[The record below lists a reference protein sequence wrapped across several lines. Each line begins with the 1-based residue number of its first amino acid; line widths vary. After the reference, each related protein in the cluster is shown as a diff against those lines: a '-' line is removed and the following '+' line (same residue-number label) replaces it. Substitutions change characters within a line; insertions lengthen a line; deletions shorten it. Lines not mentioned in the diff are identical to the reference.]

1 MTDTFTA
8 PDGYAPIRKT
18 IPRAM
23 LTVRYMTPSELKA
36 LSGHARIIANDGTVR
51 NVKVTSVKV
60 WKTRP
65 NDVEIGVKY
74 GMYEYAK
81 FTMVEAL
88 TRFVVVLANSRD
100 GQQHSRRDHSSVV
113 RALLGPE

>member
-1 MTDTFTA
+1 MAGTLGQVFQA

-36 LSGHARIIANDGTVR
+36 LSGHAHIIANDGTVR

-88 TRFVVVLANSRD
+88 TRFVVVLADSRD
-100 GQQHSRRDHSSVV
+100 GQQLSTPDGTI
-113 RALLGPE
+113 RA